1 MIEKEVKNMIEAIF
15 SDRDGTIGGSNEIQ
29 YPGDFQLFPQAK
41 QAIID
46 IKKQNIPLFS
56 FTNQPDIT
64 KGKVKKSDFISELL
78 AFGFDDVYLCP
89 HEDSDNCSCRKPRP
103 GMLLKAAEEHSL
115 NLANCIVIGDRWK
128 DLVAAHAAGAQC
140 ILVLTG
146 AGHDT
151 LHVREKWADVQ
162 AAFIAANIQEAVE
175 FIFTSLS
182 SQPILPHS
190 HTR

>member
-15 SDRDGTIGGSNEIQ
+15 LDRDGTIGGSNEIQ

-115 NLANCIVIGDRWK
+115 NLANCIVIGERPRSGPCSRSTMYFSVNRSWARH
-128 DLVAAHAAGAQC
+128 VTC
-140 ILVLTG
+140 TG
-146 AGHDT
+146 KMG
-151 LHVREKWADVQ
+151 
-162 AAFIAANIQEAVE
+162 
-175 FIFTSLS
+175 
-182 SQPILPHS
+182 
-190 HTR
+190 

>member
-1 MIEKEVKNMIEAIF
+1 MIEAIF
-15 SDRDGTIGGSNEIQ
+15 LDRDGTIGGSNKIE

-41 QAIID
+41 QAIRE

-56 FTNQPDIT
+56 FTNQPDIA
-64 KGKVKKSDFISELL
+64 KGKVKKSQFISELL

-89 HEDSDNCSCRKPRP
+89 HEDSDGCSCRKPKP
-103 GMLLKAAEEHSL
+103 DMLLKAAAEHSL
-115 NLANCIVIGDRWK
+115 NLANCILIGDHWK
-128 DLVAAHAAGAQC
+128 DLVAASAAGAQC

-151 LHVREKWADVQ
+151 LNEREKWADVQ
-162 AAFIAANIQEAVE
+162 TAFIASNIQEAVE
-175 FIFTSLS
+175 FIFTSLIP
-182 SQPILPHS
+182 QPILPHS